1 MPPKTLHLT
10 NSWHERS
17 GGIATFYRALIEEA
31 NRQGRHLR
39 LVVPGEKDQVEP
51 AGEFG
56 KIYQLK
62 APLAPFNSQY
72 RIIYPT
78 QFLWP
83 GSKLERI
90 LIDERPD
97 LVEICDKYTLNYLG
111 ALLRRRLFSAIDFR
125 PVVVG
130 LSCERMDDNFR
141 TYVGNLPFAHKFCT
155 AYLKWAYFPFFDHHL
170 ANSEY
175 TAEELRQ
182 ASQGHLTLRNTWI
195 RPMGVSLQ
203 DLSPARRSTETRRRI
218 LRDCAVSDSSI
229 LLLYAGRL
237 VPEKNLEL
245 LFHSLL
251 RLTRL
256 DNRDYRLLIAGDGM
270 ERTRW
275 ESFSQKNIPKRVTFF
290 GHIADPMELADLLAN
305 SDAFIHPNPREPFGI
320 APLQAMASGLPL
332 VAPNSGGIT
341 TYANSEN
348 AWLVSPDAA
357 SFVSAIQDLLAND
370 SLRIKRAQHAV
381 RTAQEFRWEKVA
393 ASFLEL
399 YSELCSLGSHQAENV
414 LAPNFSSVEAEG
426 WELVCSR
433 KISAAAEQL
442 FRFATMH
449 RDRFRRF
456 WCPESGSLHVPNSEK
471 NPLHLKNVSR
481 PFSTSDR
488 FPNFTK

>member
-17 GGIATFYRALIEEA
+17 GGIATFYRALIDEA
-31 NRQGRHLR
+31 NRQGRHIR
-39 LVVPGEKDQVEP
+39 LIVPGEKDHVEE

-56 KIYQLK
+56 KIYHVK

-90 LIDERPD
+90 LIGERPD

-111 ALLRRRLFSAIDFR
+111 ALLRRGLLPALDFR
-125 PVVVG
+125 PAVVG

-141 TYVGNLPFAHKFCT
+141 IYVGNLPLARKLCA
-155 AYLKWAYFPFFDHHL
+155 AYLKWAYFPFFDHHI

-182 ASQGHLTLRNTWI
+182 ASRGHLTSRNTWI
-195 RPMGVSLQ
+195 RPMGVNLQ
-203 DLSPARRSTETRRRI
+203 NLSPARRSREIRQRI
-218 LRDCAVSDSSI
+218 LRDCAGRDSSI

-237 VPEKNLEL
+237 VPEKNLDL
-245 LFHSLL
+245 LFHSLAL
-251 RLTRL
+251 LTRL

-275 ESFSQKNIPKRVTFF
+275 ESLCQKNIPGRVTFL
-290 GHIADPMELADLLAN
+290 GHIADSIQLADLLAN
-305 SDAFIHPNPREPFGI
+305 ADAFIHPNPREPFGI

-370 SLRIKRAQHAV
+370 SLRIQRAQHAL

-399 YSELCSLGSHQAENV
+399 YSELCAMGSNQAENS
-414 LAPNFSSVEAEG
+414 LAPNFSSAEAEG
-426 WELVCSR
+426 WELVFSR
-433 KISAAAEQL
+433 KISAAAERI

-449 RDRFRRF
+449 LDRFRRF
-456 WCPESGSLHVPNSEK
+456 SRSESGSLQVP
-471 NPLHLKNVSR
+471 
-481 PFSTSDR
+481 TSDKNR
-488 FPNFTK
+488 CI